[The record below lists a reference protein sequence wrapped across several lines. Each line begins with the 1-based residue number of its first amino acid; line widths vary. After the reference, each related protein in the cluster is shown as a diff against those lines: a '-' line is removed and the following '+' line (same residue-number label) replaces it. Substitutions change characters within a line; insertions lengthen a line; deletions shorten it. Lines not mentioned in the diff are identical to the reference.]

1 MTEWSDY
8 IESLP
13 EETALIIELTM
24 ALEKCKTL
32 LATNKGIVDWGDI
45 NPVLEAGQKYMGEFV
60 R

>member
-1 MTEWSDY
+1 MTEWSDF

-24 ALEKCKTL
+24 ALEKCKDLVTK
-32 LATNKGIVDWGDI
+32 ATPIVNWGDI
-45 NPVLEAGQKYMGEFV
+45 NPVLEAGQKYTSEYV

>member
-1 MTEWSDY
+1 MTEWSDF

-13 EETALIIELTM
+13 EETSLIIELTM

-32 LATNKGIVDWGDI
+32 LTEDKGIVNWVDI
-45 NPVLEAGQKYMGEFV
+45 NPVLEAGQKYKDQFV